1 MKIKKILK
9 KAAIIISVLLLAFK
23 GFLMYRNYTSYQDV
37 IHYKA
42 NQIVKVNIDGIAQSL
57 VFNAIANPS
66 FYLKSKRENDSIID
80 DDNKQKKGFNIP
92 ANIFLY
98 TIKGQPI
105 TTVFTSFKISEQNTF
120 KDYLKA
126 NYKTE
131 DFKDTQN
138 FTVATVLNN
147 SVVIAFNKTQAVI
160 AYNPSKDDVNQVFED
175 ILVNH
180 KTLEKSDVKWEK
192 LQDAD
197 GHFNYLTKTDHLA
210 INFQSGKAI
219 IQGDF
224 VLPVFLDTP
233 KVYKST
239 NFSKDASVT
248 FNLNLLSTL
257 KYVNFKHKNQSVD
270 IDSLDTYYKGHMAL
284 EIAKATTQL
293 DSVITYEYNDD
304 FEKVET
310 LTTVTKQVPEINLQ
324 LTSDASKLYKYLE
337 KIAIVKDGKL
347 SKDIFPLYQ
356 VKIDSTNA
364 KSLQASTNLSNT
376 VKSILNETSEVFAL
390 NVNFEKLQKQNH
402 FPMIHDYL
410 EKLTTLKIIGNNS
423 QNEAIA
429 VNGQMILKNQD
440 INALAQFFINQKE

>member
-23 GFLMYRNYTSYQDV
+23 GSLMYRNYTSYQDV

-57 VFNAIANPS
+57 VLNAIANPS
-66 FYLKSKRENDSIID
+66 FYLKSKREKDTIYD
-80 DDNKQKKGFNIP
+80 DDDKQKKGFNIP

-98 TIKGQPI
+98 TVKGQPI
-105 TTVFTSFKISEQNTF
+105 TTVFTSLKISEQNTF
-120 KDYLKA
+120 KGYLKA
-126 NYKTE
+126 NYRAE

-197 GHFNYLTKTDHLA
+197 GHLNYLTKTDHLA
-210 INFQSGKAI
+210 INFQSGKAV

-257 KYVNFKHKNQSVD
+257 KYVSFKHKNQAVD
-270 IDSLDTYYKGHMAL
+270 TDSLDTYYKGHMAL
-284 EIAKATTQL
+284 EIAKSTTQL

-376 VKSILNETSEVFAL
+376 VKSKLSETSEVFAL
-390 NVNFEKLQKQNH
+390 KVNFERLQKQNH
-402 FPMIHDYL
+402 FPLLNSYL
-410 EKLTTLKIIGNNS
+410 EKLTTLKIVGNNS
-423 QNEAIA
+423 KNETIAID
-429 VNGQMILKNQD
+429 GQFNLKNED